1 MEKIA
6 KGGKNVYGYKIGILM
21 LDSTFP
27 RIQGDIGNAFT
38 WNFPVLY
45 KKVVGGTP
53 KKVVLELTKEDVAP
67 FIEAAKD
74 LEKEGVRAI
83 TTSCGF
89 LALFQK
95 EMADAVNIPVLTSAL
110 LLVPLVYKMLGS
122 NKKVGILT
130 ANKSTLTKN
139 HFRSVGAENIPCVIK
154 GLETKDVF
162 TNFTVQNWQEVDIE
176 ACRRELIDS
185 TEELMQEDENIG
197 AIVLECTNMPP
208 FTEDIKKTAGIP
220 VFDIVSLVN
229 MIYESL

>member
-95 EMADAVNIPVLTSAL
+95 EMAAAVNIPVLTSAL

-122 NKKVGILT
+122 NKKV
-130 ANKSTLTKN
+130 
-139 HFRSVGAENIPCVIK
+139 RCV
-154 GLETKDVF
+154 
-162 TNFTVQNWQEVDIE
+162 
-176 ACRRELIDS
+176 
-185 TEELMQEDENIG
+185 
-197 AIVLECTNMPP
+197 
-208 FTEDIKKTAGIP
+208 
-220 VFDIVSLVN
+220 
-229 MIYESL
+229 